1 MDNFPAGLVRVSS
14 GNPEMS
20 FAEMFFV
27 PDVEQLDL
35 ERREG
40 RLRLTLVRIVRCAAG
55 EPCQE
60 IELHVIEGFWS
71 LGFAFDP

>member
-1 MDNFPAGLVRVSS
+1 MDNFPAGLVRALS

-60 IELHVIEGFWS
+60 IELYVIEILLVPRLCF
-71 LGFAFDP
+71 

>member
-27 PDVEQLDL
+27 PDAELLDL

-60 IELHVIEGFWS
+60 IELHVIERLLVPRLCF
-71 LGFAFDP
+71 